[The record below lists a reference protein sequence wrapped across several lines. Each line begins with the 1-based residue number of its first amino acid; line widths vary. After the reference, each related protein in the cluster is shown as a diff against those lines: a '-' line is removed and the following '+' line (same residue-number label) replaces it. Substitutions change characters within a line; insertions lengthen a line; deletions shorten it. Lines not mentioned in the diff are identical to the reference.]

1 MRDKSGYTKIKTEIY
16 CNMNFNLQKSP
27 RRNKKKRF
35 NHFLAD
41 FFASSKEIDYICKTK
56 NPIVKLIKVDVR

>member
-27 RRNKKKRF
+27 RRNKKSGLII
-35 NHFLAD
+35 FLAD
-41 FFASSKEIDYICKTK
+41 FLQVQKK
-56 NPIVKLIKVDVR
+56 

>member
-1 MRDKSGYTKIKTEIY
+1 MKDKSGYTKIKTEIY

-27 RRNKKKRF
+27 RRNKKSGLII
-35 NHFLAD
+35 FLAG

-56 NPIVKLIKVDVR
+56 NPIVKLIKVDIR

>member
-27 RRNKKKRF
+27 SRKKKRF
-35 NHFLAD
+35 NHFFLLI
-41 FFASSKEIDYICKTK
+41 FLQVQKKWTIFA
-56 NPIVKLIKVDVR
+56 KLRTLL

>member
-27 RRNKKKRF
+27 RRNKKSGFIIFFSR
-35 NHFLAD
+35 
-41 FFASSKEIDYICKTK
+41 FFASSKEIGYFA
-56 NPIVKLIKVDVR
+56 KLRTLL